1 MSETPDDQV
10 HTERLH
16 EQDADQALTSDDESG
31 ENEHELGRG
40 GALHRVGSDDDA

>member
-16 EQDADQALTSDDESG
+16 EQEGEDRERANDD
-31 ENEHELGRG
+31 ELGRG
-40 GALHRVGSDDDA
+40 GALGRLGADDDGADDAA